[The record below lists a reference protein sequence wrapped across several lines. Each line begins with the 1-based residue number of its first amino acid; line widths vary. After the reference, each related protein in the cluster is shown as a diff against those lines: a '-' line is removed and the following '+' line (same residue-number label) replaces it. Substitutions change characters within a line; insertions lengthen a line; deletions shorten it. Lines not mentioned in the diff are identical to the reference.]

1 MTIDEI
7 NEIRQAAKT
16 FVTKYPELVRSRSKL
31 GRYGV
36 ITRDGGLY
44 IDWAR
49 TQTRSFCMR
58 DVITLYVHYRDWP
71 CGRRLLYSV
80 EYAFR
85 FEFNYLTQEEAVQ
98 KILHLMKDD

>member
-16 FVTKYPELVRSRSKL
+16 FVTKYPELIRSRYRL

-36 ITRDGGLY
+36 IARDGGLY
-44 IDWAR
+44 IDWASTR
-49 TQTRSFCMR
+49 TRSFLMR
-58 DVITLYVHYRDWP
+58 DVITLYIRYQDWP
-71 CGRRLLYSV
+71 RGRQLVYSV

-85 FEFNYLTQEEAVQ
+85 IEYSYLTQEEAVQ